1 MMTALFP
8 FLQLCRLPTVFT
20 AMADVFLGYLLV
32 HSSLSSD
39 GDASAWD
46 FALLL
51 GATCGL
57 YLAGMVFNDVF
68 DRHVDA
74 TERPGRP
81 IPSGRISVRAA
92 VVFGAVLMLVGL
104 TCAAIV
110 GRNTLIVAGLLTACI
125 LGYDGGLKRT
135 PLGPVVMG
143 SCRFLNI
150 IMAASSDWL
159 RFEQLWWRPQLWV
172 AAGMGVY
179 IAGVTWFARTEAVRS
194 SRVQLALATGV
205 VNLGLAVLLGWVA
218 QWPTRQPAAVLFVLG
233 VIMLT
238 INRRLIAA
246 VFDPAPQRVQSAIKT
261 ALLSIIMLDA
271 TLVFAKLGTE
281 GTIYAIAVAALVV
294 PALVLGRWMRVT

>member
-1 MMTALFP
+1 MMIALLP

-20 AMADVFLGYLLV
+20 AMSDVFLGYLLV
-32 HSSLSSD
+32 HSSLTSD
-39 GDASAWD
+39 REASTAD

-74 TERPGRP
+74 LERPGRP
-81 IPSGRISVRAA
+81 IPSGRISLRAA
-92 VVFGAVLMLVGL
+92 VAFGGVLMLIGL
-104 TCAAIV
+104 TCAALV
-110 GRNTLIVAGLLTACI
+110 GWNTLIVAGLLTGCI

-135 PLGPVVMG
+135 LLGPVVMG

-159 RFEQLWWRPQLWV
+159 RFEQLWWRPQIWI
-172 AAGMGVY
+172 AAGMGIYV
-179 IAGVTWFARTEAVRS
+179 AGVTWFARTEARRS
-194 SRVQLALATGV
+194 SRVQLVLATGV
-205 VNLGLAVLLGWVA
+205 VNLGLVVLLGWVA
-218 QWPTRQPAAVLFVLG
+218 QWPTRQPAAVLLVMAM
-233 VIMLT
+233 IMLT

-246 VFDPAPQRVQSAIKT
+246 ISDPAPQRVQSAIKT

-271 TLVFAKLGTE
+271 TLVYAKLGPE
-281 GTIYAIAVAALVV
+281 GTGYAIAIAALVV
-294 PALVLGRWMRVT
+294 PALILGRWIRVT